1 MDDEDP
7 EVTDDSRSKRKRK
20 TKKPNN
26 EPEQKRQKTE
36 PPEWFKVF
44 IAQQKSQE
52 PDTGDEEL
60 NSDDEDNRPV
70 RASKRIA
77 RKSMAMSTDSD
88 DDSDSD
94 FIEYFEDDASKLRE
108 SVIKHTL
115 SYLTKDQRAALS
127 SKIAKGVNEAFDLFK
142 DLVSETMEPLLDTL
156 PTTNMWKLGM
166 GPNEIKKYSAMLK
179 ELRTTRNMERI
190 TIQRVLEA
198 KLEHEQK
205 RKLLNLFDILKNL
218 EPYSVEYLTLSSQI
232 HAIIEAANSNKLSPE
247 QLETLAKK
255 ELELKKIIGLDIPMR
270 IRILTADMDDHRKA
284 AIYEK
289 YLLLQ
294 KTRDDSV
301 TAANLEEWIE
311 EALKTP
317 YTQMQPNILDTEK
330 PGECLVKLKEGFQ
343 QRLSEMDVVLEPL
356 LTIFNN
362 RMYNPTGGSLV
373 IGLLGSP
380 GVGKSKV
387 CRVIAD
393 VWGLPFAQI
402 SLGGM
407 LDSSLLDGQ
416 HPGWVG
422 SGPGRFTKA
431 LQDMGVINGVLLLDE
446 IDKLGET
453 LAGLQV
459 QYSLLHSTDS
469 TQNNMFND
477 HYLGPKLPIDLSHTL
492 IICALNKTDG
502 LDSALLNRMHIIKV
516 PDYTSSQ
523 KTSIMLK
530 HLFPDTLDNA
540 GLSSEDIT
548 LPPETCSVIQA
559 HVEQYV
565 GNEGGVRGVKTC
577 IRMIVDKLSLLLH
590 TTAEEQEQLKLSFK
604 VDVSRRPVLITP
616 KVVDELYK
624 YEDLNNSWRHLY
636 I

>member
-127 SKIAKGVNEAFDLFK
+127 SEIAKGVNEAFDLFK

-431 LQDMGVINGVLLLDE
+431 LQ
-446 IDKLGET
+446 
-453 LAGLQV
+453 
-459 QYSLLHSTDS
+459 
-469 TQNNMFND
+469 
-477 HYLGPKLPIDLSHTL
+477 
-492 IICALNKTDG
+492 
-502 LDSALLNRMHIIKV
+502 
-516 PDYTSSQ
+516 
-523 KTSIMLK
+523 
-530 HLFPDTLDNA
+530 
-540 GLSSEDIT
+540 
-548 LPPETCSVIQA
+548 
-559 HVEQYV
+559 
-565 GNEGGVRGVKTC
+565 
-577 IRMIVDKLSLLLH
+577 
-590 TTAEEQEQLKLSFK
+590 
-604 VDVSRRPVLITP
+604 
-616 KVVDELYK
+616 
-624 YEDLNNSWRHLY
+624 
-636 I
+636 